1 MIGKALPD
9 FNLSDIDGKLVKLA
23 DLKGKPIIINLW
35 FAQYPP
41 CIAEMPTLS
50 VIKEKYSSTDIQ
62 FLSMTYE
69 TKEAVKKFL

>member
-35 FAQYPP
+35 FAQCPP